1 MGNPRIRLGL
11 LFRRWWL
18 AVLVATVGGALLAY
32 AFGSRISTTYEA
44 NAKVLIGHPEGL
56 APTYAELVKSSPVLM
71 YALRRVKPDLSLTE
85 LRDTVRGESDQ
96 DTRIVTVDVDAARG
110 REAIALANAIAVGL
124 REYAS
129 TQPNT
134 ATAGVLQNSEP
145 RVEIVDPATSAT
157 RIRPRPALLIE
168 FGAFAGLLAGVAF
181 ALLAEARTPRVNAE
195 EDLAAAGGPPVLG
208 TLNAG
213 RRAGAFAP
221 APTIR
226 AGRLAAYRRLVA
238 RLALAADTDFPRTL
252 VVVGADGGHDSAK
265 VAVDLGLSLA
275 FDGHRVTVADFE
287 GGGITRFLQM
297 DGRKRGA
304 SLFRRSSPV
313 ESTGITFDRFTLRAG
328 SGPTL
333 VIPRSRPGDLSVEDA
348 DTVVADLSA
357 EADALIV
364 HGPPPTRSR
373 GTLSWAGATVGT
385 FLVVAAGQTR
395 ITDLVRA
402 VEALEPLGPKL
413 LGAVL
418 LTAVPDAPAP
428 PEEPPTRRTDRA
440 TRPRSGGAA
449 VRSRVR

>member
-1 MGNPRIRLGL
+1 VGNPRIRLGL

-18 AVLVATVGGALLAY
+18 AVVLATVGGALVAY
-32 AFGSRISTTYEA
+32 AFGLRVSTTYEA

-56 APTYAELVKSSPVLM
+56 APTYAELVKSSFVLT
-71 YALRRVKPDLSLTE
+71 YALRRVKPDLSLAE
-85 LRDTVRGESDQ
+85 LRDNVRGESDQ

-110 REAIALANAIAVGL
+110 REAIALANAIAAGL

-134 ATAGVLQNSEP
+134 AAAILQDSEP
-145 RVEIVDPATSAT
+145 RVQVVDPARSAT
-157 RIRPRPALLIE
+157 RIRPRPALLLE

-181 ALLAEARTPRVNAE
+181 ALLAEARTPRINAE
-195 EDLAAAGGPPVLG
+195 EDLVAAGGPTVLG

-213 RRAGAFAP
+213 GHAGGFAP
-221 APTIR
+221 APAIR
-226 AGRLAAYRRLVA
+226 AGRLASYRRLVA
-238 RLALAADTDFPRTL
+238 RLALAADTDFPRSL
-252 VVVGADGGHDSAK
+252 FVVGADGGHGSAK

-287 GGGITRFLQM
+287 GGEITRYLQI

-304 SLFRRSSPV
+304 SLFRRSNPV
-313 ESTGITFDRFTLRAG
+313 DSAGITFDRFTLRAG

-333 VIPRSRPGDLSVEDA
+333 VLPRSRPGSLSAEDA

-357 EADALIV
+357 DADALIV

-373 GTLSWAGATVGT
+373 GTLSWAGATLGT
-385 FLVVAAGQTR
+385 LLVVAAGQTR
-395 ITDLVRA
+395 VRDLARA
-402 VEALEPLGPKL
+402 VEALEPLGLKL

-418 LTAVPDAPAP
+418 LTAAPDPSVQ
-428 PEEPPTRRTDRA
+428 PEEPPTRRTDRP
-440 TRPRSGGAA
+440 RPRGGGAP
-449 VRSRVR
+449 VRSRVP